1 MKNQINTGV
10 SAKKFAYEVPTVW
23 SETIVIEK
31 GFATTPG
38 TAPELDE
45 NELEID

>member
-1 MKNQINTGV
+1 MKTQQFERP
-10 SAKKFAYEVPTVW
+10 SKEAYLAPTVW

-45 NELEID
+45 NEFEGDL